1 MRKYQINLKQTHNR
15 HAPVSVPYDNTPS
28 ILTDF
33 PDMIFLKKLTHYLF
47 MLFILCNVSNVLAR
61 VYYSKQEAMELAFG
75 KDATVEMLPL
85 FPDKQQHRNIE
96 QRARVKLG
104 SNMFTFYVGKK
115 QGKILGYAALETRTV
130 RTKPETLL
138 VVLDAEG
145 HLRDI
150 HTLAFHEP
158 PEYQPSK
165 KWYALLKQRSI
176 KELDLNQSIQGI
188 TGATLSTR
196 AALDSARKVLS
207 VFQTMIQQ
215 QAKP

>member
-1 MRKYQINLKQTHNR
+1 MKLKRNNQTMKSSLFH
-15 HAPVSVPYDNTPS
+15 PCLILQFITMCCMLNTVEA
-28 ILTDF
+28 
-33 PDMIFLKKLTHYLF
+33 K
-47 MLFILCNVSNVLAR
+47 

-75 KDATVEMLPL
+75 KNATVEMLPL
-85 FPDKQQHRNIE
+85 FLDKQQHHEIE
-96 QRARVKLG
+96 QRARVKLE
-104 SNMFTFYVGKK
+104 SDMFTFYVGKK
-115 QGKILGYAALETRTV
+115 QGNILGYAALETRTV

-138 VVLDAEG
+138 IVLDADG

-150 HTLAFHEP
+150 YTLAFHEP
-158 PEYQPSK
+158 PEYEPSK

-207 VFQTMIQQ
+207 IFQTMIQQ
-215 QAKP
+215 SQQ

>member
-1 MRKYQINLKQTHNR
+1 
-15 HAPVSVPYDNTPS
+15 
-28 ILTDF
+28 
-33 PDMIFLKKLTHYLF
+33 MIFLKKLTHYLF